1 MRKILSIAILTF
13 RESVRTKLVAAL
25 AAVVAFIVI
34 GLPMLLKGDGTSV
47 GVARMTL
54 LYPLGSAFA
63 FLAVAAPWTAAA
75 SLAADIK
82 ARTFQ
87 LVRVKPVR
95 MWQLWTGK
103 WLGLLLLDALLLFA
117 AFAGVL
123 ARLVSTGGAESDEI
137 RVAKRHVRPVLP
149 SIERQIAEI
158 EENVAAT
165 YEKGMTPLE
174 RRKLRANLRH
184 RLPYATATLA
194 AGETWKWF
202 FAPEEMPRA
211 GETVWLQF
219 KFHSDA
225 LSQKHP
231 VARVALGAEG
241 DSAHAARLPGD
252 IEDFSPREMAFALPA
267 PAPGSSRR
275 MELVVENVAEKGTP
289 PLMVQPRKG
298 LILMLGA
305 GRIELNML
313 RAYAEL
319 LSILALLLAVGL
331 ALGSFF
337 SLPVSVFAAA
347 CLVISVMASSYA
359 VGDPDL
365 LDADSLRSLPPLRR
379 LQFHTSVVVTRSL
392 AALSAPALRPA
403 PLAHLSSSEWVPL
416 GELLHALAGNGI
428 ALPLVLALLSSLHLA
443 RKELPE

>member
-1 MRKILSIAILTF
+1 MRKILAIAILTF
-13 RESVRTKLVAAL
+13 RESARTKLVAAL
-25 AAVVAFIVI
+25 AAAVALIAA

-54 LYPLGSAFA
+54 LYPLGAAFA

-75 SLAADIK
+75 SLASDVK
-82 ARTFQ
+82 SRTLQ

-103 WLGLLLLDALLLFA
+103 WLGLFILDALLLLA
-117 AFAGVL
+117 AFTLVY
-123 ARLVSTGGAESDEI
+123 ARLATTGGLDSDEI
-137 RVAKRHVRPVLP
+137 RTAKRLFRPVLP
-149 SIERQIAEI
+149 PLERQIAEI
-158 EENVAAT
+158 EANVAAT
-165 YEKGMTPLE
+165 HKNGLTPRE
-174 RRKLRANLRH
+174 RRELRADLRH
-184 RLPYATATLA
+184 RLPYANASLA

-202 FAPEEMPRA
+202 FAPNRMPQT

-219 KFHSDA
+219 KFHTDA

-241 DSAHAARLPGD
+241 DASHATRLPEE
-252 IEDFSPREMAFALPA
+252 IADFSAREMEFPLLA
-267 PAPGSSRR
+267 PAPGSARR
-275 MELVVENVAEKGTP
+275 MELVIKNTAAKGTP

-298 LILMLGA
+298 LVLMLGA
-305 GRIELNML
+305 GRVEFNML

-319 LSILALLLAVGL
+319 LSILALLLAIGL

-347 CLVISVMASSYA
+347 CLVISVIASSYA
-359 VGDPDL
+359 VSDPDI
-365 LDADSLRSLPPLRR
+365 LDADSLKGVPPLRR
-379 LQFHTSVVVTRSL
+379 LQFHASVVVTRSI
-392 AALSAPALRPA
+392 AAVSAPALRPA

-416 GELLHALAGNGI
+416 GEMLRALVGNGV